1 MQNKDKRCIKFFEIL
16 GCQLLTGLQSSFQLR
31 FSLRESLTTALV
43 DRNEPFS
50 SLPPPIPSPPSFSR
64 NQEKFSR
71 VLDPLASSCSQLF
84 ISFPPHFCTDLAQGL
99 WLALG
104 EGPGFTGLFAYDT
117 PLSSYWRSSTN
128 SVPSHPVTELT
139 RRLPAVRNLGDK
151 LNLPGDSRRP
161 RRP

>member
-50 SLPPPIPSPPSFSR
+50 SPPSPPSFSR
-64 NQEKFSR
+64 NQETFSQ
-71 VLDPLASSCSQLF
+71 VLDPLASSSSQLF
-84 ISFPPHFCTDLAQGL
+84 ISFPPRLRTDLAQGL

-104 EGPGFTGLFAYDT
+104 VGPGFTGLFAYDT

-139 RRLPAVRNLGDK
+139 LRLPAGRNLGDK

-161 RRP
+161 RRL